1 MIEVA
6 CGIIYKDDEV
16 LICRRNKNKELG
28 GYWEFPGGKLESNES
43 AEQALQR
50 ELTEELEMSVRVK
63 KHFTSVIHKYENFTI
78 KLIAYKCDFIE
89 ANFKLIDHD
98 KYEWSP
104 IYKIMSKKIAP
115 ADIHIVEKLMS
126 EK

>member
-16 LICRRNKNKELG
+16 LICRRNKNKDLG

-63 KHFTSVIHKYENFTI
+63 THFTTVIHNYGSFTI

-89 ANFKLIDHD
+89 ASFKLIDHD

-104 IYKIMSKKIAP
+104 IDKIMSKKIAP
-115 ADIHIVEKLMS
+115 ADIPIAEKLIS